1 MDGGGC
7 ALIFHQFKNV
17 CTPQD
22 GIPLSSASLNKRSE
36 RGGEGGRGREREGG
50 ERGRERDTDRQS
62 ETERDREE
70 QEQEG
75 GKKISQHYGNVSYP
89 SLNAGFARL

>member
-17 CTPQD
+17 CTHQD
-22 GIPLSSASLNKRSE
+22 GIPLSSVSLNKRRE
-36 RGGEGGRGREREGG
+36 GEGGREGGEKERERE
-50 ERGRERDTDRQS
+50 RERQTDRQS

-75 GKKISQHYGNVSYP
+75 GK
-89 SLNAGFARL
+89 R